1 MHASVEIT
9 LVIFI
14 GIAVP
19 TLSIAENCRQK
30 VPSGKTRC
38 LEGNDMTRAREMDAL
53 PTKANSIHR
62 SSFEQDW
69 KLRRMHLSS
78 IADFRELSPNRVTN

>member
-1 MHASVEIT
+1 
-9 LVIFI
+9 
-14 GIAVP
+14 
-19 TLSIAENCRQK
+19 
-30 VPSGKTRC
+30 
-38 LEGNDMTRAREMDAL
+38 MTRAREMDAL
-53 PTKANSIHR
+53 WTKANSIHR